1 MYEGSSLMTKTI
13 GRFIIVVTLTMVK
26 EGNCM
31 ERIGNKN
38 IDYRI
43 SS

>member
-1 MYEGSSLMTKTI
+1 MYEGSSLMTKTM

-26 EGNCM
+26 EVNCM
-31 ERIGNKN
+31 ERIGDKSN
-38 IDYRI
+38 DSR

>member
-1 MYEGSSLMTKTI
+1 MNEGSSLMTKTM

-31 ERIGNKN
+31 DHIGDKSNN
-38 IDYRI
+38 SR